1 MKIRSNYVSNSSS
14 SSFIIWGNNA
24 KDYVNQIECGNSIDA
39 CEFAA
44 TVWWHKICYYGS
56 SDVAT
61 FINEDTWLKDFKNN
75 NYLFNKLPIT
85 IYDSDIGTNLRDY
98 KNKFQGWF
106 YEKFANENIYE
117 IEFSDHSG
125 ETMYEEEDMYD
136 VMSDYNGNYITTNNH

>member
-1 MKIRSNYVSNSSS
+1 MKIRTNYVSNSSS

-39 CEFAA
+39 HEFADA
-44 TVWWHKICYYGS
+44 VWWHKICYYGS

-75 NYLFNKLPIT
+75 NCLSNKLPIT
-85 IYDSDIGTNLRDY
+85 IYESNIGTDLRAY
-98 KNKFQGWF
+98 NNKFQDWF

-117 IEFSDHSG
+117 IEFSDHME
-125 ETMYEEEDMYD
+125 ETKYLEEDMYD